1 MHDSAFLDESSRLQR
16 EGIAYCMVTI
26 IDARGSIPQETGAG
40 ALFGADGLL
49 FGTIGGGRLEA
60 RCAEEARALLASR
73 IGPRTRFERLN
84 LIRDLG
90 MTCAGEVTLYYEAH
104 HPEDRWN
111 IAVFGAGHVS
121 QKLCRF
127 LVELDCRT
135 VCIDTR
141 EEWLARLPSSDRLEP
156 LRVARFADGV
166 EAVRDGTVVLIMT
179 MGHLT
184 DIPILEALALKRVR
198 TPYLGVI
205 GSDSKAAIMRRQ
217 LYKAGLEQPF
227 IDRIVCPMG
236 EKIGGN
242 TPAEIAVGVLCQLVR
257 ERRRSVQPPVHA
269 ASLLVARALQQA

>member
-26 IDARGSIPQETGAG
+26 VDARGSIPQETGAG

-60 RCAEEARALLASR
+60 RCAEQARELLASR
-73 IGPRTRFERLN
+73 AGARTRFERLN
-84 LIRDLG
+84 LMRDLG
-90 MTCAGEVTLYYEAH
+90 MTCAGEVTLYYETH
-104 HPEDRWN
+104 HPENGWN

-141 EEWLARLPSSDRLEP
+141 EDWLARLPRSDRLEP
-156 LRVARFADGV
+156 RRVARFADGV
-166 EAVRDGTVVLIMT
+166 ETVRDGTVVLIMT

-184 DIPILEALALKRVR
+184 DLPILEALALKQVR

-205 GSDSKAAIMRRQ
+205 GSDSKAVILRRQ
-217 LYKAGLEQPF
+217 LRKAGLEQQF
-227 IDRIVCPMG
+227 IDGIVCPMG

-257 ERRRSVQPPVHA
+257 QRRRSMAPHIHA
-269 ASLLVARALQQA
+269 TSPLVAEALQEA